1 MKNAPPSLLV
11 LPRVGEEDQA
21 DEAQFRPLQWSL
33 IARLFTYA
41 RPKRAELRLLIFVTL
56 LRGAQLPAL
65 TWALSVIISGPIASH
80 DIGFLPWAVLGY
92 AALALFTDATFH
104 FRQRYALELGEFV
117 VNALRSDIFASLHR
131 QPMSF
136 FHRTKLGRILGRVTS
151 DIEALRVGIQD
162 VLFVSGI
169 QGAQML
175 IAAALMLWA
184 DPVLF
189 LVVAALAPVLWLIN
203 RRFRVRLSQTS
214 RAQQESFSRITATL
228 AESVNGI
235 RVTQGFV
242 REEANAGFF
251 RRLLDDHSRYNMAQA
266 RTSAILAPLLELNA
280 QFFIAV
286 LLLLGG
292 WRVLHD
298 AMSLADLIQFFFLAN
313 LFFAPLAVI
322 ANQYNQALIAMAGAE
337 RVFRLIDQTPDW
349 SDAPDATDLPDPRR
363 LSVGRAAP
371 AGVRVE
377 FDRVG
382 FSYVPGRPVLDDI
395 TFTAE
400 PGQTIALV
408 GHTGSGKSSII
419 NLVAKFYLPDRGR
432 IALDGRDLLSLTS
445 GSIHRQ
451 MGLVQ
456 QQGFLFTGTVLDNI
470 RFARPSATAGDVRA
484 AAEALGVG
492 DLLAQLRDG
501 LDTEVGEKGAALS
514 GGQRQ
519 LVCIL
524 RAMVADPR
532 LLILDEATSAVDT
545 VTEARLQQAL
555 LALLRGRTSLV
566 VAHRLSTIRHAD
578 LVLMLDHGRVI
589 ERGTHD
595 QLVARGGAYAALYR
609 QFLAA

>member
-1 MKNAPPSLLV
+1 MKDPALSLLA
-11 LPRVGEEDQA
+11 LPRVGEEDDA
-21 DEAQFRPLQWSL
+21 EAQFRPLQWSL
-33 IARLFTYA
+33 IARLFSYA
-41 RPKRAELRLLIFVTL
+41 TPKRAELGLLVFVTL

-65 TWALSVIISGPIASH
+65 TWALGTIISGPVAERNAAL
-80 DIGFLPWAVLGY
+80 LPWAVLGY
-92 AALALFTDATFH
+92 VTLALFTDATFH
-104 FRQRYALELGEFV
+104 FRQRYALELGEYV
-117 VNALRSDIFASLHR
+117 VNALRSALFAALQR

-136 FHRTKLGRILGRVTS
+136 FHRVKLGRILGRVTS
-151 DIEALRVGIQD
+151 DIEALRTGIQD
-162 VLFVSGI
+162 VLFVSCI
-169 QGAQML
+169 QAAQML

-184 DPVLF
+184 DATLF
-189 LVVAALAPVLWLIN
+189 LVVAALAPLLWLIN
-203 RRFRVRLSQTS
+203 RRFRSRLSRTS

-292 WRVLHD
+292 WRVLHG

-313 LFFAPLAVI
+313 LFFAPLAVL
-322 ANQYNQALIAMAGAE
+322 ANQYNQALLAMAGAE
-337 RVFRLIDQTPDW
+337 RVFRLIDLSPDW
-349 SDAPDATDLPDPRR
+349 ADATGATDLPDPRR
-363 LSVGRAAP
+363 LAVGRAAQV
-371 AGVRVE
+371 GLRVE
-377 FDRVG
+377 FERVG
-382 FSYVPGRPVLDDI
+382 FAYIPGSPVLDDI
-395 TFTAE
+395 SFVAE
-400 PGQTIALV
+400 PGQTVALV
-408 GHTGSGKSSII
+408 GHTGSGKTSII
-419 NLVAKFYLPDRGR
+419 NLAAKLYLPGRGR
-432 IALDGRDLLSLTS
+432 VLLDGRDLLTLTS

-456 QQGFLFTGTVLDNI
+456 QHSFLFTGTVLDNI
-470 RFARPSATAGDVRA
+470 RYACPTATAVDVRA
-484 AAEALGVG
+484 AAEALGIA
-492 DLLAQLRDG
+492 DLLGQLRDG
-501 LDTEVGEKGAALS
+501 LDTQVGEKGAALS

-545 VTEARLQQAL
+545 LTETRLQKAL
-555 LALLRGRTSLV
+555 LALLHGRTSLV
-566 VAHRLSTIRHAD
+566 VAHRLSTIRHAN
-578 LVLMLDHGRVI
+578 LVLVLDSGRII

-595 QLVARGGAYAALYR
+595 ELVARGGVYAALYR
-609 QFLAA
+609 QFLAS